1 MQSKGIC
8 KYCGKEYT
16 RGGMLRHLAAC
27 KTKKAVL
34 ADEKAKT
41 KCGYFQM
48 VISDR
53 FDNDYWLIIE
63 INENAKLKDLD
74 QFLRDIWLEC
84 CGHLSGFEIGG
95 TRYETMPDDDW
106 FWGEP
111 AKNMN
116 YKVKT
121 VLSVGDS
128 FSYEY
133 DYGSTTELILKVQSY
148 RVGAKNK
155 DNITILSRNNPPEII
170 CSQCGINKAQW
181 IDPEE
186 LFGEHPF
193 WCEVCL
199 EKAEEDTEFML
210 PVCNSPRM
218 GVCGYEGS
226 VRYDDQFAADEI
238 KK

>member
-1 MQSKGIC
+1 MEENTMQSKGIC

-27 KTKKAVL
+27 KTREAVL
-34 ADEKAKT
+34 ANEKTKT
-41 KCGYFQM
+41 KCGYFRM

-95 TRYETMPDDDW
+95 TRYEIMPADDW

-116 YKVKT
+116 YKVKN

-133 DYGSTTELILKVQSY
+133 D
-148 RVGAKNK
+148 
-155 DNITILSRNNPPEII
+155 
-170 CSQCGINKAQW
+170 
-181 IDPEE
+181 
-186 LFGEHPF
+186 FG
-193 WCEVCL
+193 
-199 EKAEEDTEFML
+199 
-210 PVCNSPRM
+210 
-218 GVCGYEGS
+218 
-226 VRYDDQFAADEI
+226 
-238 KK
+238 